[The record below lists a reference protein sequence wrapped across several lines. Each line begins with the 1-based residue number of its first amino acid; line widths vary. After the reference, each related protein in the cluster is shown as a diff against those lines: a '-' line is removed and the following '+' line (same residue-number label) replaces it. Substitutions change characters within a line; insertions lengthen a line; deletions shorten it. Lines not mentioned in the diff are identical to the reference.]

1 MKDLKDFKLSKETK
15 KIGCW
20 VTILDG
26 EMVKPHNKVT
36 CETKGAISSSF
47 SQGLNYYKVYL
58 DYGFKSSKEMK
69 EALIE
74 SGRLKFKNLLED
86 E

>member
-1 MKDLKDFKLSKETK
+1 MEDLDNFTLRRETK

-26 EMVKPHNKVT
+26 EMVRPHNKVA

-58 DYGFKSSKEMK
+58 DYGFSSAKEMK
-69 EALIE
+69 EALIK
-74 SGRLKFKNLLED
+74 SGRLEFKNLLED
-86 E
+86 D